1 MDEDVTHLRNLNAH
15 SESNHIQSIMGES
28 LNNLNAYL
36 ITKMYFPLCLF
47 NRTRLCLNV
56 NHHHLQVLVMI
67 KLILTLHFLLF
78 LHLNTFQPPSCYMIL
93 AWFTF
98 CSAIKSVAS
107 LMRTRLWILIWL
119 SNSCQS
125 VWSVSFL
132 HFPLCLFN
140 RTRLCLNVNHHHLQV
155 LVMIKLILTLHFLL
169 PSHPNPKYGGIKSQI
184 NMRCY
189 MFRLMSYF

>member
-1 MDEDVTHLRNLNAH
+1 MGNPPLSSKRGFPLLVSCKD
-15 SESNHIQSIMGES
+15 HITQVLIMGWGCYS
-28 LNNLNAYL
+28 S
-36 ITKMYFPLCLF
+36 TKLKCSQRIKLSY
-47 NRTRLCLNV
+47 V

-78 LHLNTFQPPSCYMIL
+78 LHLNTFQPPSCYIIL

-140 RTRLCLNVNHHHLQV
+140 RTRLCL
-155 LVMIKLILTLHFLL
+155 MWITTT
-169 PSHPNPKYGGIKSQI
+169 Y
-184 NMRCY
+184 RY
-189 MFRLMSYF
+189 